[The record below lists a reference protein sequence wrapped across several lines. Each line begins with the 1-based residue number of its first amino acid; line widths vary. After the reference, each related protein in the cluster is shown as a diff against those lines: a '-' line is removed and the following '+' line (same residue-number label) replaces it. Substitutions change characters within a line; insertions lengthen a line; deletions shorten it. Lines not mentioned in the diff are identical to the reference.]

1 VGVALWLALIP
12 FTVLYGLA
20 VRTRNALYDIGV
32 RRARRVDVPV
42 LSVGNLTVGGTGKT
56 PVVIWLAEELER
68 RGFRVGV
75 LSRGYKRHGGG
86 VRVVGEG
93 GRQLVSPDD
102 AGDEPALMARRLRA
116 TVVVG
121 KRRVQAA
128 REAIRRGAEVLVMDD
143 GFQHRALRRDFDLLL
158 WDRQN
163 RAGDRWLLP
172 AGRLREPRGGAAR
185 ADAAL
190 LVARESLAADVPAA
204 DEAAARSLR
213 DTPCFRATIA
223 ASSLVIPDGGAWV
236 DRPLGI
242 MAGQRVLAVSGI
254 AAAEAFYGMLRAL
267 EANIVEVLEFEDH
280 HRYDRDDWR
289 AITTAARE
297 ADLIVTTEKDLVKLE
312 QFPFA
317 YGRIAALRLEV
328 RIDDVAGLL
337 AAVSAA
343 IDGARSR

>member
-1 VGVALWLALIP
+1 
-12 FTVLYGLA
+12 
-20 VRTRNALYDIGV
+20 
-32 RRARRVDVPV
+32 
-42 LSVGNLTVGGTGKT
+42 
-56 PVVIWLAEELER
+56 
-68 RGFRVGV
+68 
-75 LSRGYKRHGGG
+75 

-93 GRQLVSPDD
+93 GRQLVSPDS

-121 KRRVQAA
+121 GHRVLAA
-128 REAIRRGAEVLVMDD
+128 REAVRRGAQVLVMDD
-143 GFQHRALRRDFDLLL
+143 GFQHRALGRDFDLLL
-158 WDRQN
+158 CDREN

-172 AGRLREPRGGAAR
+172 AGRLREPRAGAAR

-190 LVARESLAADVPAA
+190 LVARESLAADASA
-204 DEAAARSLR
+204 GNERSFRGLR
-213 DTPCFRATIA
+213 KTPCFRTTIA
-223 ASSLVIPDGGAWV
+223 PASLVVPDGGVWA
-236 DRPLGI
+236 DRSLGI

-254 AAAEAFYGMLRAL
+254 AGADAFYGMLRDC

-328 RIDDVAGLL
+328 RIEDAAGLL

>member
-1 VGVALWLALIP
+1 VGVVLWLAFVP

-20 VRTRNALYDIGV
+20 VRSRNALYDIGL

-56 PVVIWLAEELER
+56 PVVIWLAEELEH

-75 LSRGYKRHGGG
+75 LSRGYGRHGGG

-93 GRQLVSPDD
+93 GRQLVPADD

-121 KRRVQAA
+121 KRRVLAA
-128 REAIRRGAEVLVMDD
+128 REAVRRGAQVLVMDD
-143 GFQHRALRRDFDLLL
+143 GFQHRSLGRDFDLLL
-158 WDRQN
+158 WDRQD
-163 RAGDRWLLP
+163 RAANRWLLP

-190 LVARESLAADVPAA
+190 LVGRQSLAADASATETAPA
-204 DEAAARSLR
+204 RLK
-213 DTPCFRATIA
+213 DTPCFRTTIA
-223 ASSLVIPDGGAWV
+223 PSSLVVPEGGVWV
-236 DRPLGI
+236 ERPLGI

-254 AAAEAFYGMLRAL
+254 AGAAAFYRMLGDC

-289 AITTAARE
+289 AITTAARDV
-297 ADLIVTTEKDLVKLE
+297 DLIVTTEKDLVKLE

-328 RIDDVAGLL
+328 RIDNVAGLL

>member
-1 VGVALWLALIP
+1 MTRRQRIAKRAWSRRGVVGVALWLALIP

-32 RRARRVDVPV
+32 RRARRVGVPV

-128 REAIRRGAEVLVMDD
+128 REAVRRGAEVLVMDD
-143 GFQHRALRRDFDLLL
+143 GFQHRALRRDFDLL
-158 WDRQN
+158 
-163 RAGDRWLLP
+163 A
-172 AGRLREPRGGAAR
+172 EFI
-185 ADAAL
+185 
-190 LVARESLAADVPAA
+190 VAR
-204 DEAAARSLR
+204 
-213 DTPCFRATIA
+213 
-223 ASSLVIPDGGAWV
+223 
-236 DRPLGI
+236 
-242 MAGQRVLAVSGI
+242 
-254 AAAEAFYGMLRAL
+254 
-267 EANIVEVLEFEDH
+267 
-280 HRYDRDDWR
+280 
-289 AITTAARE
+289 ARE
-297 ADLIVTTEKDLVKLE
+297 AST
-312 QFPFA
+312 A
-317 YGRIAALRLEV
+317 RIP
-328 RIDDVAGLL
+328 
-337 AAVSAA
+337 
-343 IDGARSR
+343 SRAPKRK